1 MIRYDFTG
9 KVALVTG
16 SSRGMGAAT
25 LEAFGR
31 AGAVC
36 VLNYFDDPAGQNRQ
50 DAEATANGIR
60 AGGATVHLVEGDVRH
75 FESVG
80 AFIKRTVELA
90 GRLDILVNNAGI
102 IRDRT
107 VRKMTPDEWHG
118 VIETNLDGVFYCAKH
133 AAEVL
138 PSGG

>member
-9 KVALVTG
+9 KVALVPG
-16 SSRGMGAAT
+16 SSRGMGAGI

-36 VLNYFDDPAGQNRQ
+36 LLHYFDDPGGQNRR
-50 DAEATANGIR
+50 DADATAERIR
-60 AGGATVHLVEGDVRH
+60 QTGAAVHLLEGDVRR
-75 FESVG
+75 FEAVQAVMKG
-80 AFIKRTVELA
+80 AVEVA
-90 GRLDILVNNAGI
+90 GKLDILVNNAGI

-107 VRKMTPDEWHG
+107 VKKMTLDEWHA
-118 VIETNLDGVFYCAKH
+118 VIQTNLDGVFYCAKL

-138 PSGG
+138 PNGG

>member
-31 AGAVC
+31 AGSC
-36 VLNYFDDPAGQNRQ
+36 CLLQSFDDPSGQNRR
-50 DAEATANGIR
+50 DADETAERIR
-60 AGGATVHLVEGDVRH
+60 RTGATVHLLEGDVRRY
-75 FESVG
+75 E
-80 AFIKRTVELA
+80 AVEAVMRKAVEVA

-107 VRKMTPDEWHG
+107 V
-118 VIETNLDGVFYCAKH
+118 
-133 AAEVL
+133 
-138 PSGG
+138 